1 MLVTKREINRLH
13 PSIMEC
19 YNMETI
25 KVGIIGTGFSANF
38 HIESLRRIPGV
49 EIVAIAGSTQEKA
62 KCVANIYGIPLAYGS
77 YEEMLSNPLIEVIH
91 NCTPNFLHFDINKSA
106 ILAGKDLM
114 SEKPLAM
121 NSSES
126 AELVALVEKNEIING
141 VCFNYRHFPMVMQ
154 AKQMVQDTICGQV
167 HLVTGGYLQDWLLYD
182 TDYSWR
188 LEPGKSGPSRAI
200 ADIGSHWC
208 DTLQFVLGKQIIEVF
223 ADLKTIHPTRKK
235 PITSST
241 TYAKDEDGEYEVIDV
256 STEDCGSVLVHFED
270 GISGVFTVSQVSAG
284 RKNKL
289 HFEISACESSLYW
302 DQENSNRLWEGKRN
316 RPNIEILRDPALL
329 LPQAAELAHFPG
341 GHQEGWPDG
350 FKNLLIDF
358 YNEVKRKRRQQHIK
372 GNLIFASI
380 ADGHQIMKIIDAVLE
395 SHRTKTWVKIDNFD

>member
-121 NSSES
+121 NSSNPRS
-126 AELVALVEKNEIING
+126 
-141 VCFNYRHFPMVMQ
+141 
-154 AKQMVQDTICGQV
+154 
-167 HLVTGGYLQDWLLYD
+167 
-182 TDYSWR
+182 
-188 LEPGKSGPSRAI
+188 
-200 ADIGSHWC
+200 
-208 DTLQFVLGKQIIEVF
+208 
-223 ADLKTIHPTRKK
+223 
-235 PITSST
+235 
-241 TYAKDEDGEYEVIDV
+241 
-256 STEDCGSVLVHFED
+256 
-270 GISGVFTVSQVSAG
+270 
-284 RKNKL
+284 
-289 HFEISACESSLYW
+289 
-302 DQENSNRLWEGKRN
+302 
-316 RPNIEILRDPALL
+316 
-329 LPQAAELAHFPG
+329 
-341 GHQEGWPDG
+341 
-350 FKNLLIDF
+350 
-358 YNEVKRKRRQQHIK
+358 
-372 GNLIFASI
+372 
-380 ADGHQIMKIIDAVLE
+380 
-395 SHRTKTWVKIDNFD
+395 